1 MLWVR
6 RTIMQPPDLAILLG
20 PHFGFTGEGSLR
32 LEKIEKGGSDREFH
46 RLWLKGEGR
55 SFILV
60 TYGTSRAENAR
71 YAEIASFLHARGV
84 SVPAVQ
90 CHEPSHGV
98 LVMEDLGVA
107 DLWSLR
113 AEPWS
118 IRRLLYEDTLRQ
130 AHALHGIG
138 VGVAEA
144 TGLALEPPFDETL
157 YGWEQKYFFDH
168 CLGAAL
174 ASQLDA
180 ARVSAL
186 AAQPVWH
193 EIAAELAARP
203 RVLVHRDF
211 QSQNILI
218 HHGRAGLIDFQGM
231 RAGLAHYDLA
241 SLLYDP
247 YVTLSAAERATL
259 LEFYRGLGVRLDL
272 GRDEADFQRTF
283 QLAAVQRLMQALG
296 AYGFLGLK
304 QGKPAFLRH
313 IPAALRNLREVVALL
328 PELAEFGALLAPL
341 RGESPPELEQ

>member
-1 MLWVR
+1 
-6 RTIMQPPDLAILLG
+6 MQPPDLAILLG

-60 TYGTSRAENAR
+60 TYGTARAENAR
-71 YAEIASFLHARGV
+71 YADIAAFLLARGV

-107 DLWSLR
+107 DLWSYR
-113 AEPWS
+113 EQPWS
-118 IRRLLYEDTLRQ
+118 VRRPLYEDTLRQ

-138 VGVAEA
+138 VDAAGAA
-144 TGLALEPPFDETL
+144 GLLLEPPFDEAL
-157 YGWEQKYFFDH
+157 YGWEQKYFFEH
-168 CLGAAL
+168 CLGGAL
-174 ASQLDA
+174 ASQLIA
-180 ARVSAL
+180 SQLSTVV
-186 AAQPVWH
+186 AQPVWR
-193 EIAAELAARP
+193 AVAVELAARP

-218 HHGRAGLIDFQGM
+218 HEGCAGLIDFQGM
-231 RAGLAHYDLA
+231 RAGLAPYDLA

-247 YVTLSAAERATL
+247 YVALTAAERIAL
-259 LEFYRGLGVRLDL
+259 LEFYRGLGSRPDL
-272 GRDEADFQRTF
+272 GRDESDFCRTF
-283 QLAAVQRLMQALG
+283 QLCAVQRLMQALG
-296 AYGFLGLK
+296 AYGFLGLT

-313 IPAALRNLREVVALL
+313 IPAALTNLREVVATL
-328 PELAEFGALLAPL
+328 PELAEFGALLATL
-341 RGESPPELEQ
+341 RGESPAALEQ